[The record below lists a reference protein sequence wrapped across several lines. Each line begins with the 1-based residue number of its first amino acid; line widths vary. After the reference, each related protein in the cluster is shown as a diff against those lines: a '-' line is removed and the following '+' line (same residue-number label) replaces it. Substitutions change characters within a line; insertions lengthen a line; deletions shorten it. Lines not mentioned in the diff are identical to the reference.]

1 MAVTDLDKGPH
12 TYSKTRT
19 PNLVRY
25 DRTKE
30 YYLLYKLN
38 GKQVRT
44 PLKTSDYKVA
54 VRRRNAKML
63 EVEKLRSVA
72 PKKSVSVETFGS
84 LFDEYKKKTRL
95 DQDISCSTKE
105 GRVYAIKRIVKTLP
119 GIEGKK
125 PMNLEIGEV
134 VDWIRRLKTDGTN
147 FVAPGAKSGRKGNSA
162 YTVNR
167 TISVL
172 SVILDKA
179 VAKGLAAENII
190 RTNQKLEKLKVRGES
205 KKIHVPSKSDLTA
218 IVEHL
223 KGYWAGHY
231 SFSIQLIAY
240 SGCRVGEARALKWC
254 HVNFEENKLEIAG
267 SKTDSSNR
275 IIHMSQSLREVLE
288 AKAKQVEKAFSQ
300 DTDGYLNERIMPIDC
315 CNKQLTRACSELGI
329 PRITNHDLRH
339 YFGTS
344 CLEADIPVSTVAAW
358 MGHSDGGALL
368 LKTYAHLRDQHS
380 AKKAATLEL

>member
-1 MAVTDLDKGPH
+1 MAVTDLDKGPY
-12 TYSKTRT
+12 TYSKTLT

-205 KKIHVPSKSDLTA
+205 KKYTCPPRA
-218 IVEHL
+218 I
-223 KGYWAGHY
+223 
-231 SFSIQLIAY
+231 
-240 SGCRVGEARALKWC
+240 
-254 HVNFEENKLEIAG
+254 
-267 SKTDSSNR
+267 
-275 IIHMSQSLREVLE
+275 
-288 AKAKQVEKAFSQ
+288 
-300 DTDGYLNERIMPIDC
+300 
-315 CNKQLTRACSELGI
+315 
-329 PRITNHDLRH
+329 
-339 YFGTS
+339 
-344 CLEADIPVSTVAAW
+344 
-358 MGHSDGGALL
+358 
-368 LKTYAHLRDQHS
+368 
-380 AKKAATLEL
+380 